1 MDKQNKINEF
11 VMTLEELSS
20 SINSIAFKIS
30 KPYLDRLENSIL
42 QYVKENYPTIVVTT
56 NELQSAID
64 KVYQE
69 KHLNLKKTIDKNIGL
84 MKYNMEDP
92 NIDVD
97 IDKIINEEIEK
108 YKMMFMSVHAG
119 TNISYLGLV
128 DKCTENVM
136 SLLIRKNNSISFAKK
151 TEEVREYI
159 SKLVSDCYL
168 SVMIAFS
175 DKLLDDG
182 IIAIE
187 EDFKIDNGKSKIK
200 AEEF

>member
-151 TEEVREYI
+151 TEEVRGYI
-159 SKLVSDCYL
+159 SKLVSECYL
-168 SVMIAFS
+168 SVMVALS
-175 DKLLDDG
+175 DKLLDNG
-182 IIAIE
+182 IIPIE

>member
-1 MDKQNKINEF
+1 MDRQSKINEF
-11 VMTLEELSS
+11 VMALEGFSS
-20 SINSIAFKIS
+20 SINGIAFEAS
-30 KPYLDRLENSIL
+30 KPFLDSLENSIL
-42 QYVKENYPTIVVTT
+42 EYVNEKYPAIVVTKE
-56 NELQSAID
+56 ELKPEIET
-64 KVYQE
+64 VYQE

-84 MKYNMEDP
+84 MKYNIEDP
-92 NIDVD
+92 SVD
-97 IDKIINEEIEK
+97 IDKIIKEEIEK
-108 YKMMFMSVHAG
+108 YKMMFMSVQAG

-136 SLLIRKNNSISFAKK
+136 RLLIRKNNSISFAKR

-168 SVMIAFS
+168 SVMIALS
-175 DKLLDDG
+175 DNLLDDG
-182 IIAIE
+182 IIPIE